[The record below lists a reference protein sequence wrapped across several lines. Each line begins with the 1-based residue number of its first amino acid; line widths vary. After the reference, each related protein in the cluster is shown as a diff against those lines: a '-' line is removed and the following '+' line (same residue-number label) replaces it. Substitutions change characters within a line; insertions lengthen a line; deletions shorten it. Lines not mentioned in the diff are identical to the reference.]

1 MSEEKI
7 LEETNYE
14 NNRRILPAMA
24 LRGLTVFPGMVI
36 HFDVGRQAS
45 VKALTA
51 AMEEGDTIFL
61 VTQKVLSVEEP
72 KENDLYTMGTI
83 AAVRQILRLPNEGVR
98 LMAEGLDRAMLCQIT
113 QERPYLIAEVEKLES
128 QTASNGIRTQAV
140 MRQTMDLFDRYVEQA
155 PKMAP
160 EVLLNVLAAQ
170 EPGYLADFIAQNI
183 PLRYEEKQ
191 EILEILSP
199 VRRLEMVNAMLKKE
213 NEVLALEN
221 DLNEK
226 LAAHMQE
233 VQKDFF
239 LREQMKVIQAELGD
253 GMDVDS
259 EIFEY
264 AKKIEKA
271 KLPQEVRE
279 KLDKELKR
287 LAKQSFGSPEGSV
300 IRTYLDVCLDLPWSK
315 KSKERV
321 NVEAARKVLDADH
334 FGMEKVKERILEFL
348 AVKKL
353 APDLKGQIL
362 CLAGPPGVGKTSIA
376 ASLAKALNRKMARI
390 SLGGIHDEAE
400 IRGHRK
406 TYIGAMPG
414 QIIKAIEKAG
424 TANPLILLDEVDK
437 LGADH
442 KGDPSSALLE
452 VLDSEQNATFRDNF
466 LELPFDLSEVLF
478 VTTANDVGMI
488 PRPLLDRMELIEL
501 SSYTDEEKLQIAR
514 RHLLPRER
522 KRHGVNGRNL
532 RISDEALRAVIAGYT
547 LESGVRQLER
557 VLAKLCRKAATRLVT
572 EEETKRVTIDEED
585 LEKLLGIRPYHRE
598 KFQHSPQVG
607 IVNGLAWTSVGGE
620 MLEVEVN
627 VLPGSGKVESTGNLG
642 DVMRESCHSAVSY
655 IRSAAERLGIP
666 ADFYQNKD
674 IHIHF
679 PEAATPKDGPSAGVT
694 ITTAIVSALTGI
706 PVKGDVA
713 MTGEVTL
720 RGRVLAIG
728 GLREKTMAAFRAG
741 MKTVCIPKE
750 NEKDLEEI
758 DQTVRAALRF
768 VVAEQVDA
776 VLNEA
781 LVTMPK
787 PRPKQSAPNEG
798 KSALSVLPAEAGE
811 VRSPDYMPS

>member
-98 LMAEGLDRAMLCQIT
+98 LMAEGLDRAKLCQIT

-514 RHLLPRER
+514 RHLLPREM

-572 EEETKRVTIDEED
+572 EEKTKRVTIDEED

>member
-98 LMAEGLDRAMLCQIT
+98 LMAEGLDRAKLCQIT

-259 EIFEY
+259 EILEY

-514 RHLLPRER
+514 RHLLPREM

-798 KSALSVLPAEAGE
+798 KSALSVIPAEAGE